1 MAGSPTGKLVGIGTI
16 RDLTNGKRFD
26 SQQEIKFGADF
37 TEIILPD
44 GDFGNSY
51 WAFPNGFT
59 GSVGFHDINADV
71 IALALGG
78 TVTAADGRDE
88 ESEAIVV
95 PTAPGPYTVALA
107 GGANLIEAAGIVD
120 GDVVLVDATTHRPIK
135 CKVVVG
141 APAASGEVQVTHVAG
156 VSTTLT
162 FNAADADKI
171 GVCRYP
177 ILNVTGNR
185 IDLDPDSM
193 PGAFRC
199 YASMGLFYDEDYI
212 GRLTID
218 CIQAVWVG
226 RFELGETRL
235 AHDAIVRD
243 IRFNNRYAGGPGALT
258 VYTSF

>member
-26 SQQEIKFGADF
+26 SQQEIKFGAEF
-37 TEIILPD
+37 TEVELPD
-44 GDFGNSY
+44 GDFLNSY

-59 GSVGFHDINADV
+59 GSVGFHDISADT

-88 ESEAIVV
+88 EVEAITV
-95 PTAPGPYTVALA
+95 PAAPGPYTVTLVN
-107 GGANLIEAAGIVD
+107 GANCIEAAGIVD
-120 GDVVLVDATTHRPIK
+120 GDVVLIEPITNRPIK
-135 CKVVVG
+135 CKVVAI
-141 APAASGEVQVTHVAG
+141 APAASGEVQVVHVAG

-162 FNAADADKI
+162 FNVADAEKI
-171 GVCRYP
+171 GVCAYP
-177 ILNVTGNR
+177 VKNVLGNL
-185 IDLDPDSM
+185 IDLDPSSM
-193 PGAFRC
+193 PGAFRFF
-199 YASMGLFYDEDYI
+199 ASMGLYYDEDAI

-218 CIQAVWVG
+218 CQQAVWSG

-235 AHDAIVRD
+235 AHDAIIRD
-243 IRFNNRYAGGPGALT
+243 IRFNNRYPGALK